1 MFRRNSAHLQQD
13 FLSVENVLRPETRRR
28 LEESKE
34 YAFYRRVFCRI
45 PEELFADLYSS
56 NPASRPNAPINAL
69 VGALLLQHMNNWTFE
84 ELFDRLDFDLKTRA
98 ALGLWTLDA
107 DPFCPATLFNF
118 QRRLRDHMVITGVNK
133 FELLFD
139 QLTRE
144 DLVELGLDTTIQRSD
159 STQIGSFIR
168 EYTRVELLVEV
179 VLRVWR
185 VLREQDQALHEERF
199 APYVKAQSAGQF
211 LFRLRRTDL
220 TSTLESLAHLYAWMV
235 DTLRADYEGH
245 DIYRI
250 VERVFAEQ
258 FTRSAERIAVRPS
271 AEISTDSL
279 HSPDDPEAT
288 YRYKEGEGYI
298 GYVLHATESAH
309 PDNPLQLIVDVALAP
324 NNRDDSTILQE
335 RLPNMHAKTPDLN
348 ELHTDGA
355 YGSAANDQIMAE
367 LEINHVQTA
376 SRGRTSKAPAEI
388 TALPDGGFQ
397 VRCAAGYVIVSEPAR
412 KRHKANFE
420 AEWCAGCPLASVC
433 PGIRRKD
440 GSRTHYFDEATVLR
454 QARHRRLL
462 ELPPE
467 RQRLRANVEATMQEF
482 KAPTRDGKLRVRRRV
497 PAIQYGFLRAIV
509 VNFGRIFRYS
519 AGAPST
525 DRPRGDKKRR
535 DLAKNQKSRPYP
547 TGVLGHGTSLVLR
560 IMRSWKHRF
569 SRGFDSGAA
578 PEFAIP

>member
-1 MFRRNSAHLQQD
+1 MFRPNSGHLQQD
-13 FLSVENVLRPETRRR
+13 FLSVENFLRPQTRRR

-118 QRRLRDHMVITGVNK
+118 QRRLRDHMVVTGVNK
-133 FELLFD
+133 LELLFD
-139 QLTRE
+139 QLTQE
-144 DLVELGLDTTIQRSD
+144 DLVELGLNTTIQRSD

-179 VLRVWR
+179 VLRMWR
-185 VLREQDQALHEERF
+185 VLTEEDRALHQERF
-199 APYVKAQSAGQF
+199 ALYVKAQSAGQF
-211 LFRLRRTDL
+211 LFRLRRDDL
-220 TSTLESLAHLYAWMV
+220 TSTLDSLAHLYAWMV
-235 DTLRADYEGH
+235 HTLRADYEGH

-258 FTRSAERIAVRPS
+258 FTRSAERIAVRPN
-271 AEISTDSL
+271 AEIPSDSL

-309 PDNPLQLIVDVALAP
+309 PDNPLQLIVDVALTP

-335 RLPNMHAKTPDLN
+335 RLPAMHAKTPDLN

-355 YGSAANDQIMAE
+355 YGSAANDRTMAE
-367 LEINHVQTA
+367 LEVNHVQTA
-376 SRGRTSKAPAEI
+376 SRGRTSQAPAEI

-397 VRCAAGYVIVSEPAR
+397 VRCAAGYVVVSEAAR
-412 KRHKANFE
+412 KRQKATFQ
-420 AEWCAGCPLASVC
+420 AAWCAGCPLASAC
-433 PGIRRKD
+433 PGNPRKD

-462 ELPPE
+462 ELPPG
-467 RQRLRANVEATMQEF
+467 RRCLRANVEATMQEF
-482 KAPTRDGKLRVRRRV
+482 KAPTRDGKLRVRRRA
-497 PAIQYGFLRAIV
+497 PATQYGFLRAIV
-509 VNFGRIFRYS
+509 VNFGRIFRHS
-519 AGAPST
+519 ATAPCT
-525 DRPRGDKKRR
+525 ERPRRDARPRGSSRR
-535 DLAKNQKSRPYP
+535 QDRRRHPMRARGDATSRLLRSRRFLQVPRLAP
-547 TGVLGHGTSLVLR
+547 
-560 IMRSWKHRF
+560 HRF
-569 SRGFDSGAA
+569 TC
-578 PEFAIP
+578 FA